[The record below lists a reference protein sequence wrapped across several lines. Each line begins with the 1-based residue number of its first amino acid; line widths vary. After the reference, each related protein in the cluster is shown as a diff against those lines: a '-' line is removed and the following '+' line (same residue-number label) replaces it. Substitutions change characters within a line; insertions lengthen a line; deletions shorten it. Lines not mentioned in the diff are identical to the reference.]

1 MSRVVEVRLLS
12 ARDVRGGFKSKDH
25 HLDSFFKKHALNNQI
40 ANTSTTWIA
49 LCEGKIAGYVTL
61 TSVAI
66 PPKEL
71 STVLTDLPPYPT
83 VPALLI
89 ARMATDRAWQGQRLI
104 GPALFR
110 GAIYPV
116 MQCLLGSV
124 GCVGIKTDAKA
135 GAEKFY
141 ARNGFVTLP
150 SPDEGASATTPMFLA
165 TAVALAQMAAAQDGD
180 APPVPTASTPPPE
193 SEAHVATRPRLS
205 LVTGPPQSAPPEAA
219 AAEDDGKGS

>member
-1 MSRVVEVRLLS
+1 M
-12 ARDVRGGFKSKDH
+12 
-25 HLDSFFKKHALNNQI
+25 
-40 ANTSTTWIA
+40 
-49 LCEGKIAGYVTL
+49 
-61 TSVAI
+61 AI
-66 PPKEL
+66 PPKDL

-89 ARMATDRAWQGQRLI
+89 ARMATDRAWQGQRLV

-116 MQCLLGSV
+116 MKCLLGSV